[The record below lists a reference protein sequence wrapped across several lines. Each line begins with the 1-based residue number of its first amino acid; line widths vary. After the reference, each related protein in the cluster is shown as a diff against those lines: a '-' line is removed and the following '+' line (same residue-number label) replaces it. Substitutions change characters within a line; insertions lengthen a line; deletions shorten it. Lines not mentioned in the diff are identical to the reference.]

1 MRDPSPRRCHAVYA
15 PSMTGANFGGMYL
28 DAGEWADLE
37 VLRDFYSG
45 VFGMEVVSEQADE
58 SVWFAMRDMT
68 FGFHVGDPIPRE
80 HRWCVNIVLNTAEG
94 VSIDEEATRL
104 EAVGCSLMM
113 GPTDMPWG
121 ARVVTLLDPAGY
133 SVWYMQRS

>member
-1 MRDPSPRRCHAVYA
+1 VGRTLAACTSTQA
-15 PSMTGANFGGMYL
+15 TGS
-28 DAGEWADLE
+28 E
-37 VLRDFYSG
+37 VEALRDFYRDT
-45 VFGMEVVSEQADE
+45 FAMEVVSEEEGE

-80 HRWCVNIVLNTAEG
+80 HRWCVNIVLNTADG
-94 VSIDEEATRL
+94 VSIDDEAKRL
-104 EAVGCSLMM
+104 EAAGLSLMM

-133 SVWYMQRS
+133 AVWYMQRSESLPN